1 MPRLGEILVDAHASL
16 KMCAGPCEGSG
27 LFGSLALPKFVFAFS
42 RLFMFRCLF
51 NFL

>member
-16 KMCAGPCEGSG
+16 KTCAGPCVGSG
-27 LFGSLALPKFVFAFS
+27 LFGSLALPKFVCALL
-42 RLFMFRCLF
+42 RLFIFCCSL